1 MNERWPFLK
10 KLLAFN
16 LINYGVIF
24 LITNFVENPLES
36 NPIVFFYSILGIQ
49 SMFWLGL
56 ASEFLFLLTRRWPFV
71 ALNCIGFIAA
81 FAKLYLS

>member
-1 MNERWPFLK
+1 MNEPWPFLK

-16 LINYGVIF
+16 LINYGVIC
-24 LITNFVENPLES
+24 LITNFIENPLES

-49 SMFWLGL
+49 FMFWLGL
-56 ASEFLFLLTRRWPFV
+56 ASECFFLLAKRWRFA
-71 ALNCIGFIAA
+71 ALNGLGFMAA

>member
-24 LITNFVENPLES
+24 LITNLIENPLES
-36 NPIVFFYSILGIQ
+36 NPVVFFYSILGIQ
-49 SMFWLGL
+49 FMFWLGL
-56 ASEFLFLLTRRWPFV
+56 ASELLFFLTRRWRFA
-71 ALNCIGFIAA
+71 ALNSICFIAA